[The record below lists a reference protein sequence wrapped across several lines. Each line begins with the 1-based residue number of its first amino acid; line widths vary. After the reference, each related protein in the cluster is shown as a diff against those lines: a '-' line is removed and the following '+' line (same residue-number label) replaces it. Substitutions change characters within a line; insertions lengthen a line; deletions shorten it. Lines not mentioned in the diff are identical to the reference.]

1 MHESMFRLLER
12 LAPAQLNEICL
23 RAMVLERVG
32 ALEPVG
38 RRALAQRLKMRE
50 REVRAVCE
58 SLREDGLLEMS
69 AAGMSLTNKARPLL
83 EGARAISRS
92 RLGMANMETQ
102 LEHLLGIARVRIAPE
117 GEIAQVGRIAAQHIR
132 ASLKQGSILA
142 VSGGETVRAVAE
154 AITPGVSTDILVLPA
169 RGGFGEKVE
178 VQADTLAEEFA
189 IRLGG
194 RHRLLHLPDR
204 IPVELRQELF
214 KMESVS
220 QMMEDLRRTDI
231 LLYGV
236 AGVEKIVSERPMN
249 PQREEELGHAGAKAF
264 VLGRWFDA
272 RGRQIAGF
280 DEGLVSGWDFSTVP
294 HVVAVAC
301 GESKAAA
308 VLAVARHHAHEL
320 LVIDEACARAI
331 IEILRMD
338 SAE

>member
-1 MHESMFRLLER
+1 MHESTFRLLER
-12 LAPAQLNEICL
+12 LAPSQLNEICL
-23 RAMVLERVG
+23 RAMVLERVC

-83 EGARAISRS
+83 DGARAISRS
-92 RLGMANMETQ
+92 RLGTANLETQ
-102 LEHLLGIARVRIAPE
+102 LEHLLGIGRVRIAPE
-117 GEIAQVGRIAAQHIR
+117 GEIQQVGRIAAQHIR
-132 ASLKQGSILA
+132 SSLRQGSILA

-154 AITPGVSTDILVLPA
+154 AIAPGVPADVLVLPA

-189 IRLGG
+189 LRLGG

-204 IPVELRQELF
+204 LPEGVLQEFF
-214 KMESVS
+214 KIESVS
-220 QMMEDLRRTDI
+220 QTLDDLRRTDI
-231 LLYGV
+231 LLYGI
-236 AGVEKIVSERPMN
+236 AGVEKIAAERQMN
-249 PQREEELGHAGAKAF
+249 PQREKELTRAGAKAF

-272 RGRQIAGF
+272 QGRQIEGF

-301 GESKAAA
+301 GENKAAA
-308 VLAVARHHAHEL
+308 VVAVTRHHAHEL
-320 LVIDEACARAI
+320 LVIDEGCARAML
-331 IEILRMD
+331 EILRAD